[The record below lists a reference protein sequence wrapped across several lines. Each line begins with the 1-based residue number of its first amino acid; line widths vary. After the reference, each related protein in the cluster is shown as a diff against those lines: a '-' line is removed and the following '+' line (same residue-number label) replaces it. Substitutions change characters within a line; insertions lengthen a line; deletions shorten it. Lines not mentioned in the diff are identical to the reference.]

1 MNIDFISKK
10 TKILIAAGIV
20 IILIAALIVRIVLI
34 MSDLR
39 RNVKSFE
46 NKDALNFYA
55 TTLFIKPF
63 SLLADKYSILQKK
76 KIAIIFDYDKRE
88 ISDIEKRNCYIL
100 SAKRPNIFL
109 QNYISEEDYMAINM
123 QIGAIMN
130 NNDNN
135 IQLGS
140 ISEFIDFVDNNK
152 MTLVLNANSEDI
164 KDIII
169 NWYQR
174 YIVDNICQSIASKI
188 VPLHSYSIGDITY
201 KQAIISL
208 KEHHSNNK
216 YNIKFEQMYLISNE
230 DINIDKIPPFLH
242 KNIDLIFV
250 DSVDAT
256 VIKNNL
262 QDFCKSH
269 YLNNDF
275 ANMLNH
281 MESKDLLDKPLLN
294 NEVAIGPIKS
304 VINSGKLIYSSNKK
318 EDITTWL
325 IASGQNK
332 TQCHEFFNFIR
343 QNNALLN
350 QYGLISL

>member
-10 TKILIAAGIV
+10 TKVLIVASII
-20 IILIAALIVRIVLI
+20 IILITALIIRIVII

-55 TTLFIKPF
+55 TTLFVKPF
-63 SLLADKYSILQKK
+63 SLLADKYSIVKKK

-88 ISDIEKRNCYIL
+88 VSDIEKRNCYIL

-135 IQLGS
+135 IKLES
-140 ISEFIDFVDNNK
+140 ISEFIDFVDKNK
-152 MTLVLNANSEDI
+152 MILILNTNSTDI

-174 YIVDNICQSIASKI
+174 YIVENICQSIASKI

-208 KEHHSNNK
+208 KENSSNSK
-216 YNIKFEQMYLISNE
+216 YNIKFEQMYLILNE
-230 DINIDKIPPFLH
+230 NINVNKIAPFLH

-250 DSVDAT
+250 DSSDAT
-256 VIKNNL
+256 IIKNNL

-275 ANMLNH
+275 ANMLNN
-281 MESKDLLDKPLLN
+281 MESKDLLETPLHS

-304 VINSGKLIYSSNKK
+304 VINSGKLIYSSSQK

-332 TQCHEFFNFIR
+332 TQCYEFFNFIR
-343 QNNALLN
+343 QNNTLLN

>member
-10 TKILIAAGIV
+10 TKVLIVASII
-20 IILIAALIVRIVLI
+20 IILITALIVRIVII

-39 RNVKSFE
+39 RNIKSFE

-123 QIGAIMN
+123 QIGAIVN
-130 NNDNN
+130 NNDDN
-135 IQLGS
+135 IQLGT
-140 ISEFIDFVDNNK
+140 ISELINFIDQNK
-152 MTLVLNANSEDI
+152 MTLILNANSTDI

-169 NWYQR
+169 NWYKR

-188 VPLHSYSIGDITY
+188 VPLHSYSIGDINY

-208 KEHHSNNK
+208 KDNNYNNK
-216 YNIKFEQMYLISNE
+216 YNIKFEEMYLISNE
-230 DINIDKIPPFLH
+230 NINVNKIIYFLH
-242 KNIDLIFV
+242 KNIDLIFA
-250 DSVDAT
+250 DSNDVAI
-256 VIKNNL
+256 IKNNL
-262 QDFCKSH
+262 QDLCQSH

-275 ANMLNH
+275 ANMLNN

-304 VINSGKLIYSSNKK
+304 VINSGKLIYSSSNK

-332 TQCHEFFNFIR
+332 TECYEFFNFIK

>member
-10 TKILIAAGIV
+10 TKVLIVASIT
-20 IILIAALIVRIVLI
+20 IILITALIIRIVII

-88 ISDIEKRNCYIL
+88 ISDTEKRNCYIL

-135 IQLGS
+135 IKLES
-140 ISEFIDFVDNNK
+140 ISEFIDFVDKNK
-152 MTLVLNANSEDI
+152 LTFVLNTNSSDI

-169 NWYQR
+169 NWYKR

-188 VPLHSYSIGDITY
+188 VPLHIYSIGDITY

-208 KEHHSNNK
+208 KEHSSNSK
-216 YNIKFEQMYLISNE
+216 YNIKFEQMHLIANE
-230 DINIDKIPPFLH
+230 NININKIANFLH

-250 DSVDAT
+250 DSAEAT
-256 VIKNNL
+256 IIKNHL

-275 ANMLNH
+275 AHMLSD
-281 MESKDLLDKPLLN
+281 MKSKDLLETPLLN

-304 VINSGKLIYSSNKK
+304 VINSGKLIYSSNQK

-332 TQCHEFFNFIR
+332 AQCHEFFNFIR